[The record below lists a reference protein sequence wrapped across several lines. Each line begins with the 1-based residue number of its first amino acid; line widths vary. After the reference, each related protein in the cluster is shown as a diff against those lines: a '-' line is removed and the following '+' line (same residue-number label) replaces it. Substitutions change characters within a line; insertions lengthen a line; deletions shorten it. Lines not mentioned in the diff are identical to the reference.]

1 MGVDAVLVNT
11 AIVVADD
18 FVNMAKV
25 FRLAVEVGLLVRQF
39 GSGSRSYFVYVISS
53 LIGFLEVSV

>member
-25 FRLAVEVGLLVRQF
+25 FRLAVEVGLLVR
-39 GSGSRSYFVYVISS
+39 
-53 LIGFLEVSV
+53 